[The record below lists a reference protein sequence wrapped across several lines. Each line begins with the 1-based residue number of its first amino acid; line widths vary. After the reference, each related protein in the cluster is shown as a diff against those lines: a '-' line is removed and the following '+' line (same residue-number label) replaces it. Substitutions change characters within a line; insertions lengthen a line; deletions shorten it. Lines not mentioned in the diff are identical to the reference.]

1 MASLELTDKDKVKEY
16 LGIPASDTSKD
27 DMIDDIISAVCAEME
42 LYCEREFA
50 LDTYT
55 EQINGNGEDRVRL
68 RNTPIEGI
76 LYSAKGRTSLIEIT
90 YNGVKTGFIDVQE
103 KEIRLTDGL
112 SQTDIAIGDDD
123 TIADVVA
130 SIDADG
136 SCSATVQDSELGNYP
151 GRILTQ
157 RTYSI
162 LESGD
167 CADLVGPTSC
177 IYLREE
183 NDGLYLS
190 SSTIENLCIVL
201 YNGGYAPDAVP
212 AGLEQLAT
220 QISADTYKS
229 LGQQANLKSEKI
241 GDYSYQMN
249 NNISTVMEA
258 YSTRLD
264 FYRSFSI

>member
-1 MASLELTDKDKVKEY
+1 MSDLLLTTKAKVKEY
-16 LGIPASDTSKD
+16 LGITGTDQD
-27 DMIDDIISAVCAEME
+27 DMIDDIVEAVSCEME

-55 EQINGNGEDRVRL
+55 EQINGNREDRVRL

-76 LYSAKGRTSLIEIT
+76 LYSATGATSLIQIT
-90 YNGVKTGFIDVQE
+90 YDGVKTGFIDVQE
-103 KEIRLTDGL
+103 REIRLTDGL
-112 SQTDIAIGDDD
+112 SQTDIAISDDD

-130 SIDADG
+130 SINSD
-136 SCSATVQDSELGNYP
+136 SSWSAELQDSGLGAYP

-162 LESGD
+162 LEASD
-167 CADLVGPTSC
+167 CVDLVGPTSS
-177 IYLREE
+177 IYLREDE
-183 NDGLYLS
+183 DGLYLS
-190 SSTIENLCIVL
+190 SRRIENLCLVL
-201 YNGGYAPDAVP
+201 YNGGYAADGVP

-229 LGQQANLKSEKI
+229 IGQQANLKSEKI

-264 FYRSFSI
+264 FYREFSV